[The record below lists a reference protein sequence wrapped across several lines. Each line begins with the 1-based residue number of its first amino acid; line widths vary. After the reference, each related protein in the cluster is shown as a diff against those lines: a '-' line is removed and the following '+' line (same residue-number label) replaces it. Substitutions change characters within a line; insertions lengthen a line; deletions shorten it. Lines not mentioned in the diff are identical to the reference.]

1 VPWIFED
8 LDLHMKVELLVL
20 WSIWIY
26 LDLLGF
32 TFNTRPIQLFFSAW
46 VLRVSRWE
54 VTLVMLITLVAL
66 VNAGE
71 RWLQGL
77 HPI

>member
-1 VPWIFED
+1 MPWIFED

-32 TFNTRPIQLFFSAW
+32 TFNTRPIQHFFSAW

-71 RWLQGL
+71 RWLHGL